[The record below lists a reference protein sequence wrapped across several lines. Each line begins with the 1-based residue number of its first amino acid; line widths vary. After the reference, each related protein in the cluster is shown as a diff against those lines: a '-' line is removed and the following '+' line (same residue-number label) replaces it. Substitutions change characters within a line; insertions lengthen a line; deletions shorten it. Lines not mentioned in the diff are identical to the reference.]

1 MSKGSPL
8 SANSKLSV
16 DQLYK
21 SRMNKCDWFS
31 GPCLDFR
38 YALSIICIYF
48 FQTIL
53 FHICAYVQC
62 CFIFLS
68 KVSHKKAHKCQLT
81 GRKWSEILRKQLRIH
96 LYSLDPADESLK
108 LTVDREST
116 VTEQLRLCS
125 TASVCL
131 CFQPVTKASKFTP
144 GQIWIRISSDLQQG
158 I

>member
-8 SANSKLSV
+8 STNSKLSV
-16 DQLYK
+16 DQLHQGWISVTDSVGHVWILGMLYQL
-21 SRMNKCDWFS
+21 F
-31 GPCLDFR
+31 
-38 YALSIICIYF
+38 IYF

-108 LTVDREST
+108 PTVDREST

-125 TASVCL
+125 TATVCL